1 MTTAHRP
8 TWYPAIGGE
17 NQGGNKQYMPTA
29 ARSAKDIAG
38 FTKMKFRND
47 ATTDEEN
54 MKAELEAKERKH
66 LNKRPRD
73 DAAAIED
80 DTEERASK
88 KLKLDAE
95 DRDERS
101 GEPAKP
107 KAKQNKKAIN
117 PDADDSD
124 DSDDD
129 DSDEEEKD
137 SNDSDSDDS
146 DDDDD
151 DDEAELLR
159 ELERIRKERE
169 EESRR
174 KEAEREQEEQD
185 TINREAMA
193 ANPLLGGAPSSFNI
207 KKKWFEDTVFKN
219 QAKKEVKHKKRFI
232 NDTLRND
239 FHRKFL
245 DKYIK

>member
-17 NQGGNKQYMPTA
+17 NQGGNKQYMPSA

-38 FTKMKFRND
+38 FTQMKYRND
-47 ATTDEEN
+47 VSTDEEN

-66 LNKRPRD
+66 LNKRPREES
-73 DAAAIED
+73 AAIED

-95 DRDERS
+95 STEDKEEN
-101 GEPAKP
+101 EPAKL
-107 KAKQNKKAIN
+107 KVKQNKKASN

-124 DSDDD
+124 DSDD

-169 EESRR
+169 EDQRR
-174 KEAEREQEEQD
+174 KEAEREREEQD

-193 ANPLLGGAPSSFNI
+193 ANPLLGAPTSFNI